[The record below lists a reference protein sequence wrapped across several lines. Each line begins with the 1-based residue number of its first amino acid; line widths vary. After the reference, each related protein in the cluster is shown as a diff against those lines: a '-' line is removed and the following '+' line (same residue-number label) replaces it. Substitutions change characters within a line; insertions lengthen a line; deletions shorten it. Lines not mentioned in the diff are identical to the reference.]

1 MYRKDNMTNTTKHTA
16 CVLGID
22 TGGTTTDAVLYDP
35 LTESVVA
42 KGMAP
47 TTRQD
52 LKNGIHHSIDSLR
65 SVNGAELSDIQI
77 EKVVLSTTLATNAIV
92 EGQGRPTGLILIG
105 SRPKGELPTEEV
117 VQITGKINI
126 KGRETEPVDPDEI
139 EAAVTQMLPKV
150 EAIAVS
156 GMMSVRNNAHEL
168 AVKKVIRCHSKI
180 PVVCGHELSSKLGYH
195 DRTVTTVLNASLIP
209 IIEGFVQAVR
219 EAMAERNIAAPVYLV
234 KGDGALA
241 SLETISSKPIETIL
255 SGPAASIL
263 GAMVLAKTDSG
274 IVADM
279 GGTTTDTGVV
289 RHHSLT
295 LSPVGAKV
303 GQWQTQVDSAK
314 LATFGLGGDT
324 EIYPDVSAG
333 APVLTTHRVPPACRG
348 GEKEDLTPTDLLCA
362 EGSLTRWDTAASQYA
377 LAFQSRRA
385 GLNQADYL
393 SQAKALV
400 VDRIVSKVFNEAAY
414 SEGADAELPVI
425 AIGAPAKTWY
435 TLVKNEADV
444 HRDILVPEHFEVA
457 NAVGAATAAIEER
470 VDALVRPDEATEGY
484 VAHVGGQSVFFEDKD
499 KAVAYAKAEAGKIAQ
514 KQAESQGPETIH
526 TDVTDK
532 DIQQKIGWRWRYVE
546 TRVQAVARS
555 GHLTLV
561 PEEEKPAF
569 EKNFD

>member
-1 MYRKDNMTNTTKHTA
+1 MTKEKKPAA

-35 LTESVVA
+35 LTETVVA

-65 SVNGAELSDIQI
+65 PVNGAKLSDIQI

-105 SRPKGELPTEEV
+105 SRPKGDLPTDQV
-117 VQITGKINI
+117 AQITGKINI
-126 KGRETEPVDPDEI
+126 KGRETEPMDPDEI
-139 EAAVTQMLPKV
+139 EKAVTQMLPKV

-168 AVKKVIRCHSKI
+168 AVKKVIRCHSKM

-219 EAMAERNIAAPVYLV
+219 ETMAERGIAAPVYLV

-241 SLETISSKPIETIL
+241 SLETIASKPIETIL

-314 LATFGLGGDT
+314 LSTFGLGGDT
-324 EIYPDVSAG
+324 EIYPDAG

-348 GEKEDLTPTDLLCA
+348 GAKEDLTPTDLLCA
-362 EGSLTRWDTAASQYA
+362 DGSLTQWDTAASQYA
-377 LAFQSRRA
+377 LQFQSRRA
-385 GLNQADYL
+385 GADAADYL

-400 VDRIVSKVFNEAAY
+400 VDRIVARVFNEADY
-414 SEGADAELPVI
+414 SEGEDAKLPVI

-435 TLVKNEADV
+435 TLVQNEADV

-470 VDALVRPDEATEGY
+470 VEALVRPDEATEGY
-484 VAHVGGQSVFFEDKD
+484 VAHVGGRSVFFEDKD
-499 KAVAYAKAEAGKIAQ
+499 EAVAFARKEAGQIAQ
-514 KQAESQGPETIH
+514 HQAESQGPETIH
-526 TDVTDK
+526 TDVTDE

>member
-1 MYRKDNMTNTTKHTA
+1 MTNESKLTA

-35 LTESVVA
+35 LTEHVVA

-47 TTRQD
+47 TTHQD

-65 SVNGAELSDIQI
+65 PVDGAVLSKTKI

-105 SRPKGELPTEEV
+105 SRPKGDLPTDQV
-117 VQITGKINI
+117 AQITGKINI
-126 KGRETEPVDPDEI
+126 KGRETEPVNPDEI
-139 EAAVTQMLPKV
+139 EKAVTEMLPNV

-168 AVKKVIRCHSKI
+168 AVKKAIRCHSKM

-195 DRTVTTVLNASLIP
+195 DRTVTAVLNASLIP

-295 LSPVGAKV
+295 LSKVGAKV

-314 LATFGLGGDT
+314 LSTFGLGGDT
-324 EIYPDVSAG
+324 EIYPDAG
-333 APVLTTHRVPPACRG
+333 RPVLTTHRVPPACRG
-348 GEKEDLTPTDLLCA
+348 GEREDLTPTDLLCA
-362 EGSLTRWDTAASQYA
+362 EGSLTRWDTAASRYA
-377 LAFQSRRA
+377 LAFQSQRA
-385 GLNQADYL
+385 GLAEADYL

-400 VDRIVSKVFNEAAY
+400 TDRIVSKVFEEPAY
-414 SEGADAELPVI
+414 SEGADAALPVI
-425 AIGAPAKTWY
+425 AIGAPAKAWY
-435 TLVKNEADV
+435 TQVQNEADV
-444 HRDILVPEHFEVA
+444 HRDVLIPEHFEVA

-470 VDALVRPDEATEGY
+470 VTALVRPDEATEGY
-484 VAHVGGQSVFFEDKD
+484 VAHVGSQSAFFKDKD
-499 KAVAYAKAEAGKIAQ
+499 EAVAFARKEAGKIAQ

-526 TDVTDK
+526 TEVSDE

-569 EKNFD
+569 EKHFD